1 MQNQCHKNALNK
13 KDNLQSIQY
22 IEKYRNI
29 IWKQIKDIVKD
40 TESTVEI
47 YQETV
52 RRFLT
57 VYNKLDK
64 TNEWMVLCYIK
75 AIAKY
80 AAYEYCRKRR
90 REYLIPDMDCYP
102 TSTIQDVETLVVNK
116 VMYETVRQE
125 ILQMDETYS
134 APLLLRVQQNL
145 SYKEIG
151 KLLGISEQNARVRV
165 HRARELLRKNSKL
178 DWGDKR

>member
-1 MQNQCHKNALNK
+1 MQNQCNKNALNK

-125 ILQMDETYS
+125 ILRMDEAYS

-178 DWGDKR
+178 DWGDQR